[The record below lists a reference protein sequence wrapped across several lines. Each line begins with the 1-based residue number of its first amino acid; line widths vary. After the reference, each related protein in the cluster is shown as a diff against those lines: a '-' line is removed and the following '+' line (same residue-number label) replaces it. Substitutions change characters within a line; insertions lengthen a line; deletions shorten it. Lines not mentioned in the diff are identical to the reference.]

1 MKIFIFSIFVTS
13 ISPYQT
19 QAGFSMPFYN
29 KENFLIFGDSLI
41 YWTNGGVNL
50 LGCGAGCLKCDS

>member
-29 KENFLIFGDSLI
+29 KENFLIFGDTTI
-41 YWTNGGVNL
+41 FQTNGGLNL
-50 LGCGAGCLKCDS
+50 